1 MPSADWRLKGQWLKN
16 CNCDFG
22 CPCDFDAPPTNG
34 DCVGI
39 MAMKILEGHHGKV
52 RLDGLCFVLVL
63 SFPGPLH
70 EGDGIMQTVID
81 EDAGVAQR
89 EALRAILSGAEAE
102 PGTLFNILN
111 TFVRTAHGPVFA
123 HIDFDFNLDA
133 RTAYVIVPGIIESK
147 SQPILNRVTSAAR
160 RIRVQFADGIE
171 YLEGEVANAATRG
184 LGKIRFDIEAGHGT
198 LALVERT
205 PRGLTA

>member
-1 MPSADWRLKGQWLKN
+1 LDWRLKGQWLKN

-34 DCVGI
+34 ECVGM
-39 MAMKILEGHHGKV
+39 MAMKVIEGHRGRV

-70 EGDGIMQTVID
+70 EGNGTMQIVID

-89 EALRAILSGAEAE
+89 EALRAILSGEEAE
-102 PGTLFNILN
+102 PGTLFHNLN
-111 TFVRTAHGPVFA
+111 TFVRTAHKPVFA
-123 HIDFDFNLDA
+123 HIDFDFNLDH
-133 RTAYVIVPGIIESK
+133 RTAYVIVPGIVEST
-147 SQPILNRVTSAAR
+147 SQPILNRVTGAAR
-160 RIRVQFADGIE
+160 RIRVQLAEGLE
-171 YLEGEVANAATRG
+171 YLDGEVANAATRG

-198 LALVERT
+198 LALVEHT
-205 PRGLTA
+205 PRGLAA